1 MKPQEFINAVK
12 SGEMDEKLRT
22 VYVLDSE
29 VEKQKPRY
37 ISLLEEFIKLFGDDR
52 DVIITSAPGRT
63 EVCGNHT
70 DHNNGK
76 VMAASINLDAIAVC
90 AKSSDNRIRVK
101 SQGHAMNEVN
111 ITKLLPDEAEFGRST
126 AMVRGVVAKIKDLGF
141 EIGGFDAVTTSDV
154 MGGSGLSS
162 SAAFEVLLGTTVS
175 YLFNDGKISAVD
187 IAKVA
192 QYSEN
197 VFFGKPCGLL
207 DQMASSVGTFVSI
220 DFEST
225 EKPVIKKVDYDFST
239 SGHSL
244 CIVDTGG
251 NHSDLTDDYA
261 AVRAE
266 MESVAAAMGKNV
278 LREISFEDFKKALP
292 EIKDKV
298 NDRAIIRAFHFYN
311 ENIRVVKAVS
321 ALESGDFDAFKQIII
336 DSGHSSYMYNQN
348 VFTPVNPTEQ
358 KLSVA
363 LCMSEDI
370 LKGKGAWRVHGG
382 GFAGTIQAFVPNDIL
397 DEYKTAMESVFG
409 EGNCHVLIIRPV
421 GGTQVMYLCNCIKE
435 RNMKNEL
442 CFF

>member
-12 SGEMDEKLRT
+12 SGEMDEKLRA

-311 ENIRVVKAVS
+311 ENIRVEKAVS

-348 VFTPVNPTEQ
+348 VFAPSNPTEQ

-421 GGTQVMYLCNCIKE
+421 GGTRVM
-435 RNMKNEL
+435 
-442 CFF
+442 

>member
-12 SGEMDEKLRT
+12 AGEMDEKLRA

-37 ISLLEEFIKLFGDDR
+37 IALLEEFINLFGDDR

-90 AKSSDNRIRVK
+90 AKSGDNRIRVK

-311 ENIRVVKAVS
+311 ENIRVEKAVS
-321 ALESGDFDAFKQIII
+321 ALESGDFEAFKQIII

-348 VFTPVNPTEQ
+348 VFTPANPTEQ

-363 LCMSEDI
+363 LCMTEDI

-397 DEYKTAMESVFG
+397 DEYKIAMESVFG
-409 EGNCHVLIIRPV
+409 EGNCQVLIIRPV
-421 GGTQVMYLCNCIKE
+421 GGTRVM
-435 RNMKNEL
+435 
-442 CFF
+442 

>member
-111 ITKLLPDEAEFGRST
+111 ITKLLPDEAEFGHST
-126 AMVRGVVAKIKDLGF
+126 AMVRGVVAKIKNLGF

-311 ENIRVVKAVS
+311 ENIRVEKAVS

-348 VFTPVNPTEQ
+348 VFAPSNPTEQ

-382 GFAGTIQAFVPNDIL
+382 GFAGTIQAFVPNDML

-421 GGTQVMYLCNCIKE
+421 GGTRVM
-435 RNMKNEL
+435 
-442 CFF
+442 

>member
-12 SGEMDEKLRT
+12 SGEMDEKLRA

-311 ENIRVVKAVS
+311 ENIRVEKAVS
-321 ALESGDFDAFKQIII
+321 ALESGDFEAFKQIII

-348 VFTPVNPTEQ
+348 VFAPANPTEQ

-421 GGTQVMYLCNCIKE
+421 GGTRVM
-435 RNMKNEL
+435 
-442 CFF
+442 